1 MHSQLTCDPK
11 AITRNHP
18 RNTPHPPLG
27 VEILRRSGNVCA
39 GRVEVG
45 AEGRGAVMARWRGRG
60 GQGMPHITSRRGGM
74 GGRGGDHVVM
84 WSCGYAMWL
93 VIISFFKFY
102 EIHQRYEKF
111 ETALC
116 VYINIIPFMII

>member
-1 MHSQLTCDPK
+1 M
-11 AITRNHP
+11 
-18 RNTPHPPLG
+18 
-27 VEILRRSGNVCA
+27 
-39 GRVEVG
+39 G
-45 AEGRGAVMARWRGRG
+45 AEGQGAVMARWRGRG